1 MFYSVEQMPQPSSL
15 GEFEQIVI
23 LAILRLGEN
32 AYGFT
37 IRAEIS
43 ARTGRETSVGALYA
57 TLDRLAEK
65 GLLAART
72 GDPTPQRGG
81 RAKRF
86 FRVTAK
92 GTEAVSRAQRAY
104 HNLLDGLAL
113 PGVAHA

>member
-1 MFYSVEQMPQPSSL
+1 MAQPSSL

-23 LAILRLGEN
+23 LAILRLGDN

-37 IRAEIS
+37 IRTEIK
-43 ARTGRETSVGALYA
+43 ARIGREPSVGALYA

-86 FRVTAK
+86 FTVT
-92 GTEAVSRAQRAY
+92 GSGIDAVASAQRAY
-104 HNLLDGLAL
+104 QSLLSGLTL
-113 PGVAHA
+113 PGVAYA